1 MSGIVPL
8 LIEISAL
15 VDRSNEAW
23 TDDVKVG
30 VCKLMRLMLMNDC
43 PMHSFVVHDSR
54 REDCVA
60 ICLSMAQLAGSADSS
75 LELTRT
81 LRAKLHSLTSKCICM
96 ALRSNSLAALNSV
109 VDAAEARQS
118 LARQLQL

>member
-1 MSGIVPL
+1 MSGILPL

-15 VDRSNEAW
+15 TDRSDAAW
-23 TDDVKVG
+23 TDDIKVG
-30 VCKLMRLMLMNDC
+30 VCKLMRLMLLRDS

-54 REDCVA
+54 REDCVS
-60 ICLSMAQLAGSADSS
+60 ICLAMAQLASRADDK

-96 ALRSNSLAALNSV
+96 ALQSNCNAALHCF
-109 VDAAEARQS
+109 VDATERQQS
-118 LARQLQL
+118 LERQLQL

>member
-1 MSGIVPL
+1 MSGILPL

-15 VDRSNEAW
+15 TDRSDAAW
-23 TDDVKVG
+23 TDDIKVG
-30 VCKLMRLMLMNDC
+30 VCKLMRLMLLRDC
-43 PMHSFVVHDSR
+43 PMHSFVVHDVR

-60 ICLSMAQLAGSADSS
+60 ICLSMAQLASRADGA

-81 LRAKLHSLTSKCICM
+81 LRAKLHSLTSRCICM
-96 ALRSNSLAALNSV
+96 ALQSNSLAALHCV
-109 VDAAEARQS
+109 VDAADARQS